1 MNKLTD
7 LMWKD
12 WHSEVRKAAAQT
24 LGKAGHG
31 KDVHDDLKDRL
42 LNGNERERQDAVAK
56 IGHLGMFV
64 NYSVVTINRQ
74 VEQSVGLG
82 RNSNQSTGEMDNRF
96 FTIIACPLHMST
108 TKQSNNE
115 VKLNRSYLLHHS

>member
-1 MNKLTD
+1 MLRIISYSTVLISACVVFQDIVNKLTD

-42 LNGNERERQDAVAK
+42 LGGNERERQDAVAK
-56 IGHLGMFV
+56 IGHLGMYRIRP
-64 NYSVVTINRQ
+64 NKRT
-74 VEQSVGLG
+74 
-82 RNSNQSTGEMDNRF
+82 D
-96 FTIIACPLHMST
+96 P
-108 TKQSNNE
+108 K
-115 VKLNRSYLLHHS
+115 